1 MILFPRF
8 HLAEVEDQSW
18 CPSWLR
24 EHSHSALAQMWKTN
38 ASAKGSPAA
47 QACDLLIENLPDA
60 SSFTFIDSC
69 AGAGGPT
76 PQLEARLNEK
86 LAAQGKAP
94 VQFILTDLY
103 PHLSAWKSI
112 VKKSDNISYIE
123 EPVDATVAKKL
134 AGPGE
139 KECRI
144 FNLCFHHFDDPAAG
158 AVLRGAVE
166 SADAF
171 VYVSHSIAS
180 LLPHAS

>member
-1 MILFPRF
+1 
-8 HLAEVEDQSW
+8 
-18 CPSWLR
+18 
-24 EHSHSALAQMWKTN
+24 
-38 ASAKGSPAA
+38 
-47 QACDLLIENLPDA
+47 
-60 SSFTFIDSC
+60 
-69 AGAGGPT
+69 
-76 PQLEARLNEK
+76 
-86 LAAQGKAP
+86 
-94 VQFILTDLY
+94 
-103 PHLSAWKSI
+103 
-112 VKKSDNISYIE
+112 
-123 EPVDATVAKKL
+123 VAKKL